1 MLRRGF
7 ARFLIVA
14 LLLLGLVTVAGY
26 FGWSQG
32 YDAGLANI
40 AGEGATRFGPMH
52 DGFAWTFFGIG
63 LFFKLILFTFMF
75 FLITRIFFFWRHNP
89 GREHDGGPWG
99 GHRHGGWRRRGHG
112 RHPDDG
118 EDDEEVTHV

>member
-32 YDAGLANI
+32 YDAGLAEV
-40 AGEGATRFGPMH
+40 AGEGATTFGPIAN
-52 DGFAWTFFGIG
+52 GFAAGFFGVA
-63 LFFKLILFTFMF
+63 LFFKLLFFVFLFFM
-75 FLITRIFFFWRHNP
+75 ITRIFFFWRHKPWRGHHDASWGNHHHEDWH
-89 GREHDGGPWG
+89 GRG
-99 GHRHGGWRRRGHG
+99 RRGHHHRG
-112 RHPDDG
+112 H
-118 EDDEEVTHV
+118 DDEEVTQV